1 MAKKIKYGTID
12 FPDSEF
18 DEEKALFRISL
29 MLPLKLV
36 KDLRK
41 LSLNETYGGKYQ
53 VLIRSVLLEYAANAN
68 KKGKKKKT
76 A

>member
-1 MAKKIKYGTID
+1 MKYGTID

-36 KDLRK
+36 KELRR
-41 LSLNETYGGKYQ
+41 LSLNEKFGGKYQ
-53 VLIRSVLLEYAANAN
+53 VLIRTVLLEYAAAQS
-68 KKGKKKKT
+68 KKKKKRT

>member
-1 MAKKIKYGTID
+1 MEKKIKYGTID

-36 KDLRK
+36 KELRK
-41 LSLNETYGGKYQ
+41 LSLNEKFGGKYQ
-53 VLIRSVLLEYAANAN
+53 VLIRTVLLEYAAAQS
-68 KKGKKKKT
+68 KKKKKRT